1 VARVR
6 RAIPPFVSP
15 RHSPGSPG
23 RRSRRSGFSIL
34 EVVVACVVLSI
45 MSLGILTSQISSARL
60 VTEARELGTADRLL
74 ASRLS
79 EVLLETPAVLCSDVT
94 PYPFDIELVVEPT
107 LLREPRMQ
115 LAAAN
120 WAAGEPTPLRLDL
133 VLTLEWANNRGQ
145 RVERSLATSHR

>member
-1 VARVR
+1 MR
-6 RAIPPFVSP
+6 P

-34 EVVVACVVLSI
+34 EVVIACVVLSV

-74 ASRLS
+74 ASTLS
-79 EVLLETPAVLCSDVT
+79 EVLLETPAMLCSDAT
-94 PYPFDIELVVEPT
+94 PFPFDTELELEVT
-107 LLREPRMQ
+107 LLREPDLR
-115 LAAAN
+115 LVAAN
-120 WAAGEPTPLRLDL
+120 WEAGDSTPLRLDL
-133 VLTLEWANNRGQ
+133 VLTLEWTNNRGQ

>member
-1 VARVR
+1 VALFGK
-6 RAIPPFVSP
+6 AIPPLVRP
-15 RHSPGSPG
+15 RHTPVRPGH
-23 RRSRRSGFSIL
+23 RSRCSGFSIL
-34 EVVVACVVLSI
+34 EVVIACVVLSV

-79 EVLLETPAVLCSDVT
+79 EVLLETPAVLCSVDT
-94 PYPFDIELVVEPT
+94 PFPFDAELALEPN
-107 LLREPRMQ
+107 LLREPRME

-120 WAAGEPTPLRLDL
+120 WSAGDPTPLRLDL
-133 VLTLEWANNRGQ
+133 VLTLEWTNNRGQ